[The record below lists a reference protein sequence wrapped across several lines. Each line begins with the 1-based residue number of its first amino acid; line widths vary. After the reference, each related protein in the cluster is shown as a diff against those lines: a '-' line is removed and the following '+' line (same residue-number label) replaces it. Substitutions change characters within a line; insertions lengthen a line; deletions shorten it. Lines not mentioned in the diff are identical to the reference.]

1 MKPTK
6 NQKLCTRLDKNR
18 NFAPSMKKIAY
29 ILVMVAL
36 LVQACKTTP
45 TNPDSNIPERSVD
58 EATLARLPRATF
70 EKGGV
75 KFSLA
80 NLDGFY
86 RVPKDSVPW
95 SFQLPES
102 GDNGQIVYYFM
113 QGSEIEMGSPHV
125 RVEYISRNLPG
136 CSTADSLFDWLKTM
150 YVNPQRSGKVLDNGN
165 TVTTADNQEVKLL
178 EIFIPQY
185 TRPEDSALLA
195 GKYMSWAYVPQND
208 RFVALNLTTT
218 EKTKYEMTLPMF
230 KDLIRSYRK
239 E

>member
-1 MKPTK
+1 
-6 NQKLCTRLDKNR
+6 
-18 NFAPSMKKIAY
+18 MKKIAY
-29 ILVMVAL
+29 IILLAAL

-45 TNPDSNIPERSVD
+45 ATSESSIPDRSVD
-58 EATLARLPRATF
+58 EATLARLPRATY

-80 NLDGFY
+80 NLDGLY

-95 SFQLPES
+95 SVQLQET

-125 RVEYISRNLPG
+125 RVEYISRKLPG
-136 CSTADSLFDWLKTM
+136 CSTADSLFDWLKSM
-150 YVNPQRSGKVLDNGN
+150 YVNPERNGKILDNGGN
-165 TVTTADNQEVKLL
+165 LTTADNQEVKLL
-178 EIFIPQY
+178 EIFIPQF
-185 TRPEDSALLA
+185 TRVEDSALLA

-208 RFVALNLTTT
+208 RFVAMNLTTT